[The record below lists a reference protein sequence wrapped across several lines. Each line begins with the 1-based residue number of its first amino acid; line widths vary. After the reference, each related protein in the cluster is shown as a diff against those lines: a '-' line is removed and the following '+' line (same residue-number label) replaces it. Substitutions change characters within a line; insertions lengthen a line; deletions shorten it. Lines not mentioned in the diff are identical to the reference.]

1 MAHVGEPGSARTAR
15 YLLALY
21 IAEHRAS
28 PPISPGRIAEMLDR
42 SPAATTEM
50 LQRLAADGLVAR
62 EPYEGATLTDAGRER
77 AEALHET
84 YVALS
89 WFFRDVLDLDAH
101 EREAMEMAGLVSPAV
116 AERLAHL
123 LFEDLDVDAEARS
136 NDLGVPRTRPE

>member
-1 MAHVGEPGSARTAR
+1 MAHVGEPGSTRTAR

-28 PPISPGRIAEMLDR
+28 PPISPGRIAETLDR

-62 EPYEGATLTDAGRER
+62 EPYEGATLTEAGRER
-77 AEALHET
+77 AAELHET

-89 WFFRDVLDLDAH
+89 WFFRDVLDLDAY

-123 LFEDLDVDAEARS
+123 LFEDAEVDTETPPDGLGASARHAE
-136 NDLGVPRTRPE
+136 